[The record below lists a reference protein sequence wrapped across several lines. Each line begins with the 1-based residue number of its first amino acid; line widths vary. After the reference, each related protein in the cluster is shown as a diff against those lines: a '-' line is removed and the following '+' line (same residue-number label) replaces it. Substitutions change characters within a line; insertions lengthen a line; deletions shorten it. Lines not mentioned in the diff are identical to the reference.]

1 MNCPTSPLDHFQI
14 RLPFI
19 HYKIESVEFIQG
31 LILGVTALAAVPYLE
46 QYLGLPYELAW
57 SCVIIETF
65 LYLLHS
71 LLGDPV
77 VPGWI
82 TPTLP
87 LTIVFLE
94 GFPHGKRANTGYDR
108 TADAGRSGIYL
119 YGCDQTGG

>member
-1 MNCPTSPLDHFQI
+1 MARAARQRRENELPYIPFGPFQI

-19 HYKIESVEFIQG
+19 HYKLESVEFIQG

-57 SCVIIETF
+57 SCVIIETM
-65 LYLLHS
+65 LYMLHS

-82 TPTLP
+82 TQ
-87 LTIVFLE
+87 I
-94 GFPHGKRANTGYDR
+94 GRAHV
-108 TADAGRSGIYL
+108 
-119 YGCDQTGG
+119 